1 MKSEA
6 VLIPLEITVL
16 EIVIIQNLDCHSF
29 PILFNQTNE
38 VQIVGQ
44 FCLPLYSFDF
54 LGDIYSEIC
63 ERSLQNFFQVSAYLE
78 AMTVHLNGYII
89 MKE

>member
-6 VLIPLEITVL
+6 VVIPLEITVL

-38 VQIVGQ
+38 VQIVG
-44 FCLPLYSFDF
+44 
-54 LGDIYSEIC
+54 
-63 ERSLQNFFQVSAYLE
+63 
-78 AMTVHLNGYII
+78 
-89 MKE
+89 